1 MTKLKLFTTAGLLL
15 LVSVLFAQEETAKE
29 RAPGHLNQSK
39 FKQMYEEFATPNMYR
54 SASGTPGPS
63 YYQQQADYAMD
74 IELDDKNARIYGEET
89 ITYHNNAPEA
99 LEFLWLQLDQ
109 NVRAKDSKAP
119 LRNGNGLNSNT

>member
-39 FKQMYEEFATPNMYR
+39 FKQMYEDFATPNMYR

-63 YYQQQADYAMD
+63 YYQQQADYK
-74 IELDDKNARIYGEET
+74 IPRILSWMIKMPVFMGKKPSPITTMLQRHWNFYGC
-89 ITYHNNAPEA
+89 N
-99 LEFLWLQLDQ
+99 
-109 NVRAKDSKAP
+109 
-119 LRNGNGLNSNT
+119 